1 MFTDRDTTLDSSP
14 ANIEETVADRS
25 QPAAHYIELS
35 SLSSQK
41 TGPCASGFEKIIGNG
56 RADCAGLTRLPKIQ
70 IPRAS
75 HSREILLAGD
85 LKMDLDR
92 HSLWKANEKI
102 HLTPKE
108 FELLSY
114 LFENQGALVTHV
126 KLLHRVW
133 GPEHGNE
140 LEYPRTYIRILRK
153 KIEDDPAKPQYILT
167 EPWAGYRFRN
177 PSDRRA
183 QKVSEK
189 QGQLELAFELHRA

>member
-1 MFTDRDTTLDSSP
+1 MFIDRDTTLDSRP

-108 FELLSY
+108 FELS
-114 LFENQGALVTHV
+114 
-126 KLLHRVW
+126 
-133 GPEHGNE
+133 
-140 LEYPRTYIRILRK
+140 
-153 KIEDDPAKPQYILT
+153 
-167 EPWAGYRFRN
+167 
-177 PSDRRA
+177 SDRRA
-183 QKVSEK
+183 QKMSEK
-189 QGQLELAFELHRA
+189 VVPPGTVISVFRGTSIVGCKSTGSDP